1 MPRSRRLCFP
11 GLGGD
16 WFGGKSSTKIAT
28 LWIRLRNSSGSES
41 KVCSATSMKSSRF
54 IVRQVHKRHAGAAWP
69 PPSSSSSPPA
79 SSLTL
84 PLLPVPAPARPVL
97 PAEGPRLLAS
107 DRNRRVRGMARTF
120 CSCPH
125 GTLCPMAK
133 AASGGRYGVPTDG
146 PGTGEAEH
154 GAMKDLRNRI
164 ALVTGGSRGIGAA
177 VAVALANAGADVAVN
192 YRDRAQAANA
202 VCGEIAG
209 MGRKS
214 VAVQADVSVV
224 ADVKRLVAETEA
236 HIGGIDILVNNAAI
250 AHPRK
255 FEQITEAEW
264 DEVLAVNLKS
274 VFLVT
279 QAVIGGMLQRKWGRI
294 INLSSVAAQTGGAV
308 GAHYAASKAGII
320 GLTHSCASAFI
331 REGITVN
338 AIAPALIETDM
349 VASNPNANP
358 SLIPM
363 GHFGSVDDVASVA
376 VMLATN
382 GYLTGQTISVNG
394 GWYMS

>member
-1 MPRSRRLCFP
+1 
-11 GLGGD
+11 
-16 WFGGKSSTKIAT
+16 
-28 LWIRLRNSSGSES
+28 
-41 KVCSATSMKSSRF
+41 
-54 IVRQVHKRHAGAAWP
+54 
-69 PPSSSSSPPA
+69 
-79 SSLTL
+79 
-84 PLLPVPAPARPVL
+84 
-97 PAEGPRLLAS
+97 
-107 DRNRRVRGMARTF
+107 
-120 CSCPH
+120 
-125 GTLCPMAK
+125 
-133 AASGGRYGVPTDG
+133 
-146 PGTGEAEH
+146 
-154 GAMKDLRNRI
+154 MKDLRNRI

-192 YRDRAQAANA
+192 YRERAQAANA
-202 VCGEIAG
+202 VCGEISG
-209 MGRKS
+209 MGRKA

-224 ADVKRLVAETEA
+224 ADVKRLVAEAEA

-279 QAVIGGMLQRKWGRI
+279 QAVIGGMVQRRWGRI

-308 GAHYAASKAGII
+308 GAHYAASKAGIL

-358 SLIPM
+358 NLIPM

-382 GYLTGQTISVNG
+382 GYMTGQTISVNG